1 MATLHIEHGVTSFAE
16 WKSAFDRFA
25 ELRRQAGV
33 RRHGI
38 RRPVDDDHY
47 VLIDLDFDTPDAAQA
62 FLDTLRERVWPS
74 PQNAPALIGTPRT
87 RILDTVEILETA
99 ESDRT

>member
-1 MATLHIEHGVTSFAE
+1 VATLHIEHGVTSFAE

-47 VLIDLDFDTPDAAQA
+47 VLIDLEFDTREDAEGLLTKMRQ
-62 FLDTLRERVWPS
+62 VWDGGRRRAS
-74 PQNAPALIGTPRT
+74 C
-87 RILDTVEILETA
+87 V
-99 ESDRT
+99 